1 MFRLVAAIVF
11 TISCFTTF
19 SHTSSNIK
27 LKRRHEEDPVI
38 NINIDG
44 TEGWLRGK
52 KLTTIGKAQR
62 PFFTFRN
69 IPFAQEPERFM
80 VREIIESIVI

>member
-1 MFRLVAAIVF
+1 MFPLVAQIVF
-11 TISCFTTF
+11 TICCFTAF
-19 SHTSSNIK
+19 SHTLSNIE
-27 LKRRHEEDPVI
+27 LKTHEGEDPVI

-52 KLTTIGKAQR
+52 TLTTIGKAQR

-80 VREIIESIVI
+80 VRYIIESIII